1 MGSVDDS
8 MSQNSILRSISL
20 RMWNR
25 ILGSVC
31 LGMKK
36 IIFFIGST
44 WFCLYQRILLCTSRD
59 AAEDSGKGLL
69 QGLTKNS
76 VIQDSGIHL

>member
-8 MSQNSILRSISL
+8 MSQNSILGSISL

-31 LGMKK
+31 LGMFE

-44 WFCLYQRILLCTSRD
+44 HFCLQRRILLCTSRD

-69 QGLTKNS
+69 QGGTKNS
-76 VIQDSGIHL
+76 GIQDPGIPL